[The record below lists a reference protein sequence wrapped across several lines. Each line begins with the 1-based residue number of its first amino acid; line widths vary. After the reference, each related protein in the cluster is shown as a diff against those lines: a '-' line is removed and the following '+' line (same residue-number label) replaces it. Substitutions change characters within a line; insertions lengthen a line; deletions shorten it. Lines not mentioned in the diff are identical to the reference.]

1 MSGGARIGVYVGPL
15 SSRYIDGDTVGGTGG
30 KKLFLPG
37 AAPATNYH
45 TNGKAKETR
54 PGN

>member
-1 MSGGARIGVYVGPL
+1 MSESARIGVYVGPL
-15 SSRYIDGDTVGGTGG
+15 SRYIDGDTVGGTGG
-30 KKLFLPG
+30 KKRSLPG

-45 TNGKAKETR
+45 TNGKARETR